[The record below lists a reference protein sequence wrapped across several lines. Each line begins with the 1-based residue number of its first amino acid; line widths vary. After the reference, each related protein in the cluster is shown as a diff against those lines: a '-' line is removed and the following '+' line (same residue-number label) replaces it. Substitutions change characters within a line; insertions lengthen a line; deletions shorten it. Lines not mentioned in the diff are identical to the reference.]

1 MTNTQTTP
9 PSSTS
14 KRSRVLI
21 PDTCVHCACAP
32 ACPCVRAYVCARAFV
47 CVKARV
53 SALMLTAGLHDQV
66 LRLGAL
72 ATFTPDSLHFLIKL
86 RKRSLQ
92 VACKHARARARTRTR
107 THTHTHTH
115 THAHLHPTP
124 EALNPKPG
132 SLTQGTGTLDLM
144 PYNHPKPEILT
155 QGAGTA
161 GSHALS
167 CPRGC
172 GRARDADQ
180 DRLLAQHLHTR
191 PLIHQGL
198 WRVCVTV
205 GRLYRHRPASD
216 TVSRQTER
224 IVGQC
229 AGSELCCSAVPAS
242 ASIGCHTH
250 TDRCR
255 CRGSCWTVCGLRAFV
270 VVGFAST
277 AAF

>member
-92 VACKHARARARTRTR
+92 VACKHARARARTCTCTHAHTHAHTR
-107 THTHTHTH
+107 THTRTHT
-115 THAHLHPTP
+115 
-124 EALNPKPG
+124 
-132 SLTQGTGTLDLM
+132 
-144 PYNHPKPEILT
+144 EILT

-224 IVGQC
+224 IAGQC

-242 ASIGCHTH
+242 ASIGCRTH

-255 CRGSCWTVCGLRAFV
+255 CRENCWTVCGLRAL
-270 VVGFAST
+270 S
-277 AAF
+277 